1 LSFWLDRQARK
12 ARPLRRA
19 FFRLADSDVTDGKY
33 FKADSGAGGV
43 SACAAGAGIGRAFF
57 DAGRVREI
65 VTSRK
70 SEKFVFPPELAVTAS
85 IGSRNLPRIGGS
97 TMDNGTNKLS
107 TSPSSGGAQPQQRR
121 LHPLV
126 ATAAGAVIVASLV
139 ATAAMTGLFPKASSN
154 SAQNPQTQT
163 APVAQQPVVDS
174 AAPSPAQQATAAQQQ
189 AAQQQ
194 AAQQQAAQQQAS
206 QQQAAQ
212 QAAAQQA
219 TQQQAQQAPAQPQP
233 AQPSYAQQP
242 PQHHAY
248 CSTCGTVEAISAV
261 KQEGHGTGIGAVGGA
276 VAGGVVGNQFGGG
289 GGRTAMTLLGAL
301 GGGLAG
307 NSVEKHLR
315 SETDYS
321 VRVRMENGHTRT
333 FTYKN
338 PPPFQQGERVHIQNG
353 TLVAG

>member
-1 LSFWLDRQARK
+1 
-12 ARPLRRA
+12 
-19 FFRLADSDVTDGKY
+19 
-33 FKADSGAGGV
+33 
-43 SACAAGAGIGRAFF
+43 
-57 DAGRVREI
+57 
-65 VTSRK
+65 
-70 SEKFVFPPELAVTAS
+70 
-85 IGSRNLPRIGGS
+85 
-97 TMDNGTNKLS
+97 MDNGTHKLS

-154 SAQNPQTQT
+154 GAQNPQTQT
-163 APVAQQPVVDS
+163 AAVAQQPVVDS
-174 AAPSPAQQATAAQQQ
+174 AAPSPAQQSTAAQQAQQQAAQQ

-194 AAQQQAAQQQAS
+194 AAQQQAAQQAA
-206 QQQAAQ
+206 QQQA
-212 QAAAQQA
+212 
-219 TQQQAQQAPAQPQP
+219 QQAQQAPAQPQP

-242 PQHHAY
+242 PQHQNY

-276 VAGGVVGNQFGGG
+276 VAGGVVGNQFGRG

-321 VRVRMENGHTRT
+321 VRVRMENGKTRY

-338 PPPFQQGERVHIQNG
+338 PPPFAQGQRVHISNG